1 MKTITYTNNQG
12 LELKINKFSSGA
24 FSLTF
29 NNGVHTFCY
38 TMTELRTILLKN
50 GMTRKWAANVKD
62 RFDPLTEE
70 HVLINRYRIPGG
82 SEMEVFITS
91 RIPFVNMVGTGLDMG
106 YMKPQLLEHKL
117 NQTVLIPGTP
127 KIGVPTFFLI
137 FQSENFSLQKTF
149 LIFVIQTKG

>member
-12 LELKINKFSSGA
+12 LELKINKFSSGQFKWV

-70 HVLINRYRIPGG
+70 NVLIERYRTPEG

-91 RIPFVNMVGTGLDMG
+91 RILFVNMIGTESEMK
-106 YMKPQLLEHKL
+106 YMDAEALAR
-117 NQTVLIPGTP
+117 
-127 KIGVPTFFLI
+127 KIVRYGFKQF
-137 FQSENFSLQKTF
+137 
-149 LIFVIQTKG
+149 